1 VSVTKLDLEEQILDL
16 MGEWADSVAN
26 DRPEKVRYSGP
37 MFGRAEYQAL
47 LRAVFDGWW
56 SAGKHTIEAERKL
69 AHLSER
75 SHGLLANSGSSANL
89 LLMSAAKHV
98 YGWPDGS
105 RILTLACGF
114 PTTVNPIIQNRM
126 VPVFADID
134 LDGLDLTPAVAADAL
149 DQCPDVRAI
158 FVAHTLGF
166 PCDVDG
172 LADLARS
179 RGIEAFFDCCD
190 AYGSTWSGRPVP
202 AYGKAA
208 TFSFYVAHH
217 ATMGE
222 GGGIVTNDPELH
234 IAIRSMRNWGRYC
247 AAAECCI
254 RAERPDLFCPPAR
267 LTRNSTLPEDYAVN
281 YQYEYLGYN
290 LKPLDLQAAMLVPQL
305 DRLPEFNEARIGNYE
320 KLLARIDSPHLRT
333 WPLREGIS
341 PFAFPILIDERA
353 PFKRKHIVDHLTRD
367 HIETR
372 LLFGGNLA
380 RHPAYLKEKIVSV
393 GSLSNSD
400 AIMHRFFMVG
410 CAPVVSDA
418 DIDRM
423 TSSIERFLAQW

>member
-1 VSVTKLDLEEQILDL
+1 MSLVRADLESEMLDLI
-16 MGEWADSVAN
+16 GEWADATAN
-26 DRPEKVRYSGP
+26 DRPSKVRYSGP

-47 LRAVFDGWW
+47 LQAVFDGWW
-56 SAGKHTIEAERKL
+56 SAGKHTIRAERKL
-69 AHLSER
+69 ATISER

-105 RILTLACGF
+105 RVLTLACGF

-126 VPVFADID
+126 VPVFADIN
-134 LDGLDLTPAVAADAL
+134 LDGLDLTPAVAAEAL
-149 DQCPDVRAI
+149 DSCPDVRAI

-172 LADLARS
+172 LADLARA
-179 RGIEAFFDCCD
+179 RGVQLFFDCCD
-190 AYGSTWSGRPVP
+190 AYGSTWANRPVQ
-202 AYGKAA
+202 AFGKAA

-234 IAIRSMRNWGRYC
+234 IAMRSIRNWGRYC
-247 AAAECCI
+247 AASECCI

-267 LTRNSTLPEDYAVN
+267 LTKNSTLPEDYAVN
-281 YQYEYLGYN
+281 YQYEFLGYN
-290 LKPLDLQAAMLVPQL
+290 LKPLDLQAAMLSVQL
-305 DRLPEFNEARIGNYE
+305 DRLAQFGEARVGNYE
-320 KLLARIDSPHLRT
+320 KLLSRIDSPHLRT
-333 WPLREGIS
+333 WPLPAEVS
-341 PFAFPILIDERA
+341 PFAFPLLIAESA

-367 HIETR
+367 GIETR

-380 RHPAYLKEKIVSV
+380 RHPAYRKQRVIEAMPLP
-393 GSLSNSD
+393 NSD

-410 CAPVVSDA
+410 CAPVVSEA

-423 TSSIERFLAQW
+423 VSSIERFLAQW